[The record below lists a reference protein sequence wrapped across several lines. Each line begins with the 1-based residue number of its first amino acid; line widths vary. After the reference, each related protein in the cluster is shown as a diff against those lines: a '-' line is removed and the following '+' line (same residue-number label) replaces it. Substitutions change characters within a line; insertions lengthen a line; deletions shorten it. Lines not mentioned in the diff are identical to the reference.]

1 MANQEAARLL
11 REDATETANQ
21 GATRTANQGATRTAN
36 QGATRTANKPV
47 TVSVSFQPPPIPRT
61 SHQPSSLDEKQEDDL
76 LLDYQIS
83 LEGAYVLAVYLNSTY
98 QKRQKLISEYE
109 ASLAPSPVCFT
120 TTRPP
125 YKGPFSS
132 STRMAIREFHPHLI
146 SALPFELPS
155 KGIDVSKSI
164 AMDSACMPMIHTL
177 PVAMH
182 RKRRE
187 NEYYHRRE

>member
-1 MANQEAARLL
+1 MNQSV
-11 REDATETANQ
+11 
-21 GATRTANQGATRTAN
+21 TRTANVNATRITNANVTRTAN
-36 QGATRTANKPV
+36 ANVTRTANKPV
-47 TVSVSFQPPPIPRT
+47 TVSVSFQPPPIPRR

-187 NEYYHRRE
+187 NEYYLRRE

>member
-11 REDATETANQ
+11 REDATATVNQSVTRTANAN
-21 GATRTANQGATRTAN
+21 ATRTANAN
-36 QGATRTANKPV
+36 ATRTANKPV

-61 SHQPSSLDEKQEDDL
+61 SHQPSSLDGKQEDDL

-98 QKRQKLISEYE
+98 QKRQKLISKYE

-120 TTRPP
+120 TTRPRH
-125 YKGPFSS
+125 KGPFSS

-146 SALPFELPS
+146 SALSFKLPNRR
-155 KGIDVSKSI
+155 IDVPKSI
-164 AMDSACMPMIHTL
+164 AMDSACMPMICTL

-182 RKRRE
+182 SKPRE
-187 NEYYHRRE
+187 NGYYHRRE